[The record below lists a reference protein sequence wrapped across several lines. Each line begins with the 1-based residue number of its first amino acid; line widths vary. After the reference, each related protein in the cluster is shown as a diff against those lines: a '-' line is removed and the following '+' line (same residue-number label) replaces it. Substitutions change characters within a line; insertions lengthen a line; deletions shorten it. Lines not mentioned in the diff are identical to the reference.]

1 MDEWIKKLQEN
12 AKINTRNQSTSL
24 KNLETQIE
32 QLTKELHSRTTNG
45 APSLITGKYKVVN
58 ADHETPYRP
67 ISSSNLNNLHG
78 ASNFQVA
85 QNEEERTNEVLQCQL
100 PMKERNPGNF
110 TLPCT
115 IGNFNFYGM
124 ADLGAS
130 VNVMP
135 RNIFEYLRLAN
146 LRNTNI
152 LVEMADMTKK
162 APLEIDQLADEYKLG
177 IGKKDICLIRY
188 GNNVKMSIE
197 ITHIS
202 GMTMDLKKRNVMK
215 WE

>member
-1 MDEWIKKLQEN
+1 MV
-12 AKINTRNQSTSL
+12 SL
-24 KNLETQIE
+24 D
-32 QLTKELHSRTTNG
+32 
-45 APSLITGKYKVVN
+45 APLL
-58 ADHETPYRP
+58 
-67 ISSSNLNNLHG
+67 LNE
-78 ASNFQVA
+78 S
-85 QNEEERTNEVLQCQL
+85 
-100 PMKERNPGNF
+100 
-110 TLPCT
+110 
-115 IGNFNFYGM
+115 
-124 ADLGAS
+124 AS

-188 GNNVKMSIE
+188 GNNVKISIE